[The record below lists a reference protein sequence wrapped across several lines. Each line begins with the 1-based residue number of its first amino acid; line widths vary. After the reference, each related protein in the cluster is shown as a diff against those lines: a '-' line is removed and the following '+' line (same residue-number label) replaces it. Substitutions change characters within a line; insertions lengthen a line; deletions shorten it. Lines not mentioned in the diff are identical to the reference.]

1 MSKFDVHIKAIASDY
16 IMVEADSKEEAKK
29 IMQERIE
36 NDFDFIRN
44 MLTLSMEY
52 VEVQD
57 VEIDDVVDF
66 WREEDE

>member
-1 MSKFDVHIKAIASDY
+1 
-16 IMVEADSKEEAKK
+16 MVEADSKEEAKK